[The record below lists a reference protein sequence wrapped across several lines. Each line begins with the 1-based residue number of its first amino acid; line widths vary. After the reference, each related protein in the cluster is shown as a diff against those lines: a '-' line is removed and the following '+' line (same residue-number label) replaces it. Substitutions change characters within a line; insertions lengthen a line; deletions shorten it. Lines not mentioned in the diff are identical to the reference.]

1 MGNEATKKK
10 DNLRED
16 LLQSE
21 INGHSIKGLKKKM
34 DMTGQDVFDI
44 IKLVVKLKKFK
55 LIINNLEFKHKI
67 NGE

>member
-1 MGNEATKKK
+1 MSVLIKYWG
-10 DNLRED
+10 LRIGPNT
-16 LLQSE
+16 QSP
-21 INGHSIKGLKKKM
+21 IPNPQSPF
-34 DMTGQDVFDI
+34 VYI

>member
-44 IKLVVKLKKFK
+44 IKDLSDNVK
-55 LIINNLEFKHKI
+55 
-67 NGE
+67 